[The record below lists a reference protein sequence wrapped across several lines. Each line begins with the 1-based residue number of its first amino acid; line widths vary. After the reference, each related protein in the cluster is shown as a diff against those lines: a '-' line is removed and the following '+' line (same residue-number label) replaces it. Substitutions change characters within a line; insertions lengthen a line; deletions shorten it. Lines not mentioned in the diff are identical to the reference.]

1 MGSLDE
7 SRHDDNF
14 EESQCLRPGS
24 SRAQD
29 NVVMVL
35 VRNSTQLP
43 QCKGHAQ
50 DLRERREQTT
60 FHVSFCFELN
70 YWPTPDTRLLPCTL
84 IRGTT
89 ALARSVPRASRKQP
103 HFPVPACSCTLAK
116 QVQFRQPTGL
126 PSGRRDSA
134 ESPECLETQPQASVN
149 I

>member
-1 MGSLDE
+1 
-7 SRHDDNF
+7 
-14 EESQCLRPGS
+14 
-24 SRAQD
+24 
-29 NVVMVL
+29 MVL

-89 ALARSVPRASRKQP
+89 AHGYLWPGQYPGQAESSHTSQ
-103 HFPVPACSCTLAK
+103 FQLVPAPWPNRSSLDSPQGYPQGGETVLRA
-116 QVQFRQPTGL
+116 QSAWR
-126 PSGRRDSA
+126 PSHKH
-134 ESPECLETQPQASVN
+134 Q
-149 I
+149 